1 MQEIIE
7 LILEDLI
14 EIGKSEEI
22 YENISKNDIEEMAK
36 NITESEDFNDYLD
49 NLMFEEL
56 KRFRKK

>member
-14 EIGKSEEI
+14 DIGKDEGIYIEI
-22 YENISKNDIEEMAK
+22 TSKDIEQMAK
-36 NITESEDFNDYLD
+36 NIAESEELNDFLD

-56 KRFRKK
+56 KRFKK